1 MANNVILLGKTG
13 TGKSTS
19 IKGLDAKETVIINIL
34 GKKLPFKG
42 SSSLYNKEAK
52 NFFQVEEYTSLIN
65 LLISINEKAP
75 HIKNIVVDDF
85 AYIMRKEYFKRSKEQ
100 GYNKYTELA
109 THTQQ
114 IINTCENMRD
124 DINVFFIYHS
134 EDVVSDGS
142 IVEFKV
148 ATIGKLLDTQYNP
161 LEVVPMVLF
170 STVNFDDDGKAS
182 YGFYTHRCIKNGV
195 TIPAKSPE
203 GMFEEDFIPND
214 LGLIVKAMTEYY
226 G

>member
-19 IKGLDAKETVIINIL
+19 IKGLNAKETVIINIL

-42 SSSLYNKEAK
+42 SNSLYNKEAK
-52 NFFQVEEYTSLIN
+52 NSFQVEEYTALIN
-65 LLISINEKAP
+65 LLNNIDKNAP

-85 AYIMRKEYFKRSKEQ
+85 AYVMRKEYFKRSKEQ

-124 DINVFFIYHS
+124 DINVFFVYHS
-134 EDVVSDGS
+134 EDVISDGS

-148 ATIGKLLDTQYNP
+148 ATIGKLLDTQ
-161 LEVVPMVLF
+161 
-170 STVNFDDDGKAS
+170 
-182 YGFYTHRCIKNGV
+182 
-195 TIPAKSPE
+195 
-203 GMFEEDFIPND
+203 
-214 LGLIVKAMTEYY
+214 
-226 G
+226 